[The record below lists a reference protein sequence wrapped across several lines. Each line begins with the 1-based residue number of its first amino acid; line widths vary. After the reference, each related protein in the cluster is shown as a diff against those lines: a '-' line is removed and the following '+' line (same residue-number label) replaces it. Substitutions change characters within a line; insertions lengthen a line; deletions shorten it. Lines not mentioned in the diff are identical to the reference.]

1 MAWVHF
7 SRKLQYLIAVALVTA
22 VTLVQNYFWAALQP
36 LSFFLFFPT
45 VFLAAAFFGAGPG
58 IVATTL
64 STLSVWLLFMEP
76 RFSYHLAQAAYVPQL
91 LAFAGFGVCAS
102 WFGYQLRQTLNRERR
117 ARDLLSAEVR
127 FRYLVE
133 GVHDYAIFMLDPTGR
148 VSSWNEG
155 AQRINGYSS
164 SEVLG
169 KHFGIFYTPEELA
182 SGRPERELRIA
193 TAEGRY
199 EEEGVRVRKD
209 GTRFIANVVLT
220 AIHDQEGKLMGFA
233 KVTRDI
239 TERKEAEKRLLAA
252 HEALERRVEERTAE
266 LRRSEEEATFLSEAG
281 MALASSIDYE
291 ETLSSIAELAV
302 PKLADWCVI
311 DILETG
317 AETPR
322 QIAVA
327 HSDPQKLKWAK
338 ELGKKYPPNWNAPTG
353 APAVI
358 RTGRSEL
365 YREIPEQQLRASARD
380 DEHFRIFQE
389 LQIRSAIVVPLI
401 SRGRTL
407 GAITL
412 ISSLSGRHYGDRDLK
427 IAEELGRRAGLA
439 LENAFLYKQARE
451 AINSRDEFLSIASHE
466 LKTPITSLKL
476 QLQMARRSLTRDRAP
491 ELAEKPLSS
500 SSRQIDRLTALV
512 EDLLDV
518 SRIQAGKM
526 AFEFEKM
533 SLSDTIRE
541 VVERHAEQI
550 ASVHSQVELHL
561 DESITGI
568 WDRFRIEQVLVNLL
582 TNAIKYAPG
591 KPIEITTRMDN
602 GQAVLEVSDQGPGI
616 DPAREGRIFER
627 FERATS
633 ARNISGLGLGLF
645 IARQITLAHHGDI
658 RVHSEQGKGTTFTLQ
673 LPMDSKAAF

>member
-1 MAWVHF
+1 
-7 SRKLQYLIAVALVTA
+7 
-22 VTLVQNYFWAALQP
+22 
-36 LSFFLFFPT
+36 
-45 VFLAAAFFGAGPG
+45 
-58 IVATTL
+58 
-64 STLSVWLLFMEP
+64 
-76 RFSYHLAQAAYVPQL
+76 
-91 LAFAGFGVCAS
+91 
-102 WFGYQLRQTLNRERR
+102 
-117 ARDLLSAEVR
+117 
-127 FRYLVE
+127 
-133 GVHDYAIFMLDPTGR
+133 
-148 VSSWNEG
+148 
-155 AQRINGYSS
+155 
-164 SEVLG
+164 
-169 KHFGIFYTPEELA
+169 
-182 SGRPERELRIA
+182 
-193 TAEGRY
+193 
-199 EEEGVRVRKD
+199 
-209 GTRFIANVVLT
+209 LT

-291 ETLSSIAELAV
+291 ETLSSIADLAV